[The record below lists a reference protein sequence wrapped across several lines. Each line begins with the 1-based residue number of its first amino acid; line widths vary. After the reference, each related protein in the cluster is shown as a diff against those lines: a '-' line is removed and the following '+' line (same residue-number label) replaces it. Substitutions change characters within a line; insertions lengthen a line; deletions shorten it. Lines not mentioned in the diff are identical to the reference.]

1 MKGLFSKNKWSFAVR
16 QVFFP
21 ESGDKRGLAEF
32 NMVGRASVPA
42 YGLLSFFNWSGRGGP
57 LHQNYRK
64 GKMFHISQAF
74 PEMNS

>member
-42 YGLLSFFNWSGRGGP
+42 YGLLSFF
-57 LHQNYRK
+57 
-64 GKMFHISQAF
+64 
-74 PEMNS
+74 